1 MAPDVERPT
10 HLLHRLTCYTH
21 EREWTEV
28 PDDDRLVQDL
38 VPNDVS
44 RRPQWYKGYDDDLRR
59 INGKR
64 DQLVSVLIE
73 RYALPKDQIELQIKE
88 FERSAEAEF
97 GTAPSVKASG
107 KSGQSGQS
115 GQRQGDWKR
124 STTEEEEEE
133 GSHHRSGA

>member
-1 MAPDVERPT
+1 MNWDRMAGNWPESKNTVRK
-10 HLLHRLTCYTH
+10 RWSKLT
-21 EREWTEV
+21 
-28 PDDDRLVQDL
+28 
-38 VPNDVS
+38 
-44 RRPQWYKGYDDDLRR
+44 DDDLRR

-107 KSGQSGQS
+107 KSGQSVQS

-124 STTEEEEEE
+124 STAEEEEEE

>member
-1 MAPDVERPT
+1 MNWDRMAGNWPENKNTVRK
-10 HLLHRLTCYTH
+10 RWSKLT
-21 EREWTEV
+21 
-28 PDDDRLVQDL
+28 
-38 VPNDVS
+38 
-44 RRPQWYKGYDDDLRR
+44 DDDLRR

-107 KSGQSGQS
+107 KSGQ
-115 GQRQGDWKR
+115 RQGDWKR

>member
-1 MAPDVERPT
+1 MNWDRMAGNWPENKNTVRK
-10 HLLHRLTCYTH
+10 RWSKLT
-21 EREWTEV
+21 
-28 PDDDRLVQDL
+28 
-38 VPNDVS
+38 
-44 RRPQWYKGYDDDLRR
+44 DDDLRR

-107 KSGQSGQS
+107 KAGQS